1 MSTQLIICLVIFAL
15 TCIGYMTGVWS
26 LGTVAMVSLVAL
38 SLTGCLTPSE
48 ALAYF
53 SNNNV
58 IFYILS

>member
-38 SLTGCLTPSE
+38 SLTSL
-48 ALAYF
+48 
-53 SNNNV
+53 
-58 IFYILS
+58 